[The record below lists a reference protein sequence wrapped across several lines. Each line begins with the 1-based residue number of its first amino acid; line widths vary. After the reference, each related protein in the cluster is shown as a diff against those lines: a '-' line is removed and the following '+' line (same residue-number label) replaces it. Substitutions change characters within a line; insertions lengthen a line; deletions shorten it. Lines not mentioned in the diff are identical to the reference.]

1 MIHVQKTT
9 EPPSTINN
17 ERTYNSWQTFL
28 DNNGFTTDDNSTAKD
43 RRPNLYNKTGV
54 YQALCKTYHHKCAF
68 CECNQSRL
76 LPNANTP
83 KKAPKFTIEHYR
95 PIKLYYWLI
104 YSWDNLL
111 PTCSACNNSKGH
123 KFEILG
129 TAASPQ
135 TTADA
140 RLHNLAAAYHG
151 QENPKMLHPEI
162 DPPSVF
168 EQIQYTQ
175 DGKMFSGDER
185 CKYTIDVLQL
195 NTRKDIDTLRK
206 TVWDDFVQQTQS
218 AILANNDELPQ
229 LIEAFVQDADTPE
242 NEFLGFRRFAIQQN
256 WLTELIL
263 RYL

>member
-9 EPPSTINN
+9 TPPTTLDND
-17 ERTYNSWQTFL
+17 RTYKSLQIIL
-28 DNNGFTTDDNSTAKD
+28 DKNGFATDNDNKEKNSYRKLCNSD
-43 RRPNLYNKTGV
+43 NIYKT
-54 YQALCKTYHHKCAF
+54 LCEAYHHKCAF

-76 LPNANTP
+76 LPNANAP
-83 KKAPKFTIEHYR
+83 KKTPKFTIEHYR

-111 PTCSACNNSKGH
+111 PACSVCNNNKGH
-123 KFEILG
+123 LFEILG
-129 TAASPQ
+129 TAVSPPK
-135 TTADA
+135 TADVC
-140 RLHNLAAAYHG
+140 LHTLAAAYHR

-162 DPPSVF
+162 DPPSIF

-185 CKYTIDVLQL
+185 CKYTLDVLKL
-195 NTRKDIDTLRK
+195 NTRKDIDTFRK

-218 AILANNDELPQ
+218 AILANNDNLPQ
-229 LIEAFVQDADTPE
+229 IIEAFVLDADTPE

>member
-9 EPPSTINN
+9 PPSTLDND
-17 ERTYNSWQTFL
+17 RTYNRLQIIL
-28 DNNGFTTDDNSTAKD
+28 DKNGFATDDDSREKDNYRKLCNSD
-43 RRPNLYNKTGV
+43 NIYKT
-54 YQALCKTYHHKCAF
+54 LCEAYHHKCAF

-76 LPNANTP
+76 LPNAKAP
-83 KKAPKFTIEHYR
+83 KKTPKFTIEHYR
-95 PIKLYYWLI
+95 PIRTHYWLI

-111 PTCSACNNSKGH
+111 PACSVCNNNKGH

-129 TAASPQ
+129 TAASPE

-140 RLHNLAAAYHG
+140 RLHTLAAAYHQ

-168 EQIQYTQ
+168 EQLQYTQ
-175 DGKMFSGDER
+175 DGKMFSGDKR
-185 CKYTIDVLQL
+185 CNYTIDVLQL
-195 NTRKDIDTLRK
+195 NTRNDIDTLRK
-206 TVWDDFVQQTQS
+206 TVWDDFVQQIQS

-229 LIEAFVQDADTPE
+229 LIKAFVADAYKPE
-242 NEFLGFRRFAIQQN
+242 NEFLGFRRFATQPK

>member
-9 EPPSTINN
+9 PPPKC
-17 ERTYNSWQTFL
+17 L
-28 DNNGFTTDDNSTAKD
+28 DNDYTYKSLQIILDKNGFATDDGSREKNSYRK
-43 RRPNLYNKTGV
+43 LYDNA
-54 YQALCKTYHHKCAF
+54 YQTLCEAYHHKCAF

-111 PTCSACNNSKGH
+111 PACSVCNKNKGH

-135 TTADA
+135 TTADT
-140 RLHNLAAAYHG
+140 RLHNLAAAYH
-151 QENPKMLHPEI
+151 EVEKPKMLHPEI
-162 DPPSVF
+162 DPRSVF

-206 TVWDDFVQQTQS
+206 TVWDDFVQQIQS
-218 AILANNDELPQ
+218 ANAMQDVNELAQAINR
-229 LIEAFVQDADTPE
+229 FVGDANVPE